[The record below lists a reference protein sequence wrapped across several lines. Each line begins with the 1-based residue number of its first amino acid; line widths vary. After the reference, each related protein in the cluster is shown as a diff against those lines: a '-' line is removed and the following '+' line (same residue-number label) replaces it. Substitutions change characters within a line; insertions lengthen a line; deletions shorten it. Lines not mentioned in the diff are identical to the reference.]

1 MDQVCVFQVLSVII
15 SLSLLYYT
23 DRHPKKVSPWLNLV
37 KLFTPTS
44 WAWILAS
51 LISVGLCFNVTSLMI
66 KRWMGMRLMTI
77 HIDLCP
83 FRCFSI
89 VGCFKSAVC
98 FQCIFSHH
106 LWKQDHSSLP
116 KFALANMGCL
126 WRILHH
132 KLYPLQLAANS
143 GEANIWGACGICP
156 GKKFRLRV

>member
-1 MDQVCVFQVLSVII
+1 MMKQTWQCMDLPALMVAQKLLSVCLDYPMSPCTGGPGVCVSSVISVII

-37 KLFTPTS
+37 KLLTPTS
-44 WAWILAS
+44 WAWTLAS

-98 FQCIFSHH
+98 FQCIFSLH
-106 LWKQDHSSLP
+106 L
-116 KFALANMGCL
+116 
-126 WRILHH
+126 
-132 KLYPLQLAANS
+132 
-143 GEANIWGACGICP
+143 
-156 GKKFRLRV
+156 